1 MKSVS
6 WLRSHMKSLVLVLL
20 VSGVVS
26 AQSFQGSL
34 RGRVTDPAG
43 AATSGTRIVI
53 TDEATSATRTTV
65 TNDQGEYVFTAVT
78 PATYSVSA
86 EAPNFKRIERKG
98 VAVPTQTA
106 VTADLQLELGKVS
119 EQVNVT
125 ADAPLLETG
134 AASTGQAIDS
144 QKITDLP
151 ILGRNSFF
159 TAKLAQ
165 TVVFVANP
173 KMGRMQDQN
182 ANSQVSIAGGPVRT
196 NNVLVDGIS
205 ITDSNNRAVFVPSP
219 EAVQEVKLQA
229 STYDAEVARTGGGT
243 FNSLLRS
250 GSNELHATAVGHI
263 RQTDW
268 LANNFFS
275 NRAGLPVANQPFRDW
290 AGSLGGPVVIP
301 KLYDGHNRTFFFVAT
316 EAYRQQDGGNTALS
330 VPTALERAGNF
341 SQSLT
346 AGGGLQT
353 IYDPL
358 STTSAGTRTPF
369 AGNII
374 PAAQLDPAGG
384 KLASYYPLPN
394 TGTAYFGAT
403 NFNFTG
409 GYPNRGDQYTFKGDR
424 QIASWLSASASYVHQ
439 KTGETNAPPT
449 FGDVASPTQSLLYRR
464 IDATQANA
472 TATLSPTTV
481 LTARFGFNR
490 FFTTSFPT
498 SSAGFDLTT
507 LGLPES
513 LAAVTPD
520 PAFPAVTMGT
530 LASYGGGTTTRDVF
544 YSRSFNTTISRFLGR
559 HSFRAG
565 FDFRTLHDFGTPAA
579 GPTSLGFTD
588 VFTRA
593 TPQTSTAG
601 TGADLATLLLGYPTS
616 GSMSVVS
623 KFNDFVEYYGA
634 FVQDDFR
641 IAPKLT
647 LNFGLRFEH
656 ETGVREANNKLIVGF
671 NPTAANPLQQ
681 NVSGFQIPGQ
691 VEYAG
696 VNGNPIESGN
706 ALAVKPAPRIGFA
719 YSANDKTVVRGGYG
733 VYWAPGFF
741 SFQNT
746 IGYSQTTSIVSSTDG
761 NFHPAATLEN
771 PYPSGLLQPTGN
783 TLGGLSGVG
792 QAITVF
798 SPGSQSAGYVQEYSL
813 ELQRQAP
820 AGFVFT
826 LGALGSHSLDL
837 NEIGLNID
845 QLNPSY
851 FALGSALTQR
861 VANPLYNNGGVGTV
875 GTATVSRAQLLL
887 PFPQY
892 TSVTLANSDTGS
904 AYYYAAYLRA
914 QRRLANGLTVLA
926 SYTWS
931 RSESDVLGV
940 STAGASQIT
949 SLAGAQNAYDRNAE
963 RSLSTQDVPNR
974 FTTAIT
980 YELPF
985 GKGKPFLKSGRVLNL
1000 IAGGWSANAVGIL
1013 QTGFPLAVTQ
1023 PNNNSVIGASFQ
1035 RPNATGVSPGT
1046 SGSAAARINGWLNP
1060 AAFSQAPLFTFGN
1073 TTPFL
1078 ADRGPGVFN
1087 WDMSGFKTV
1096 FIGERLKAQFRAE
1109 ALNATN
1115 TPYFGFPNTTY
1126 TNPNFG
1132 KITTQVNN
1140 PRLVQLG
1147 ARFTF

>member
-1 MKSVS
+1 MKLFVY
-6 WLRSHMKSLVLVLL
+6 VLL
-20 VSGVVS
+20 VSGLVL

-34 RGRVTDPAG
+34 RGRVTDPDG
-43 AATSGTRIVI
+43 AATSKTKITI
-53 TDEATSATRTTV
+53 TDEATSAIRATT

-78 PATYSVSA
+78 PATYTVSA
-86 EAPNFKRIERKG
+86 EAAGFKRLERKG
-98 VAVPTQTA
+98 VLISTQAAAT
-106 VTADLQLELGKVS
+106 VDLALELG
-119 EQVNVT
+119 QVTEKIDVT

-134 AASTGQAIDS
+134 EASTGQVIDS

-219 EAVQEVKLQA
+219 ESVLEVKLQA
-229 STYDAEVARTGGGT
+229 STYDAEVSRTGGGT

-250 GSNELHATAVGHI
+250 GNNTLHGSAVGHI

-275 NRAGLPVANQPFRDW
+275 NRAGLPIADQPFRDW
-290 AGSLGGPVVIP
+290 GGSLGGPVVIP
-301 KLYDGHNRTFFFVAT
+301 RLYDGHNQTFFFVAT
-316 EAYRQQDGGNTALS
+316 EAYRQEDGGNTALS

-341 SQSLT
+341 SQSVA

-374 PAAQLDPAGG
+374 PVNQLDPVGL

-394 TGTAYFGAT
+394 TSTAYYGAT

-409 GYPNRGDQYTFKGDR
+409 AYPNRGDQYTFKGDQ
-424 QIASWLSASASYVHQ
+424 QIGSRLRASGSYVHQ
-439 KTGETNAPPT
+439 KTGETSAPPT
-449 FGDVASPTQSLLYRR
+449 FGNVASPSQNLLFRR

-481 LTARFGFNR
+481 LTLRWGFNR

-507 LGLPES
+507 LGLPAS
-513 LAAVTPD
+513 LAAATPD
-520 PAFPAVTMGT
+520 PAFPAVTMGQ
-530 LASYGGGTTTRDVF
+530 LASFGGGTTTRDVF
-544 YSRSFNTTISRFLGR
+544 YSRAFNATISRFRGR
-559 HSFRAG
+559 HSLKVG

-601 TGADLATLLLGYPTS
+601 TGADLATMLLGYPTS
-616 GSMSVVS
+616 GSMNVVA
-623 KFNDFVEYYGA
+623 KFDDFVRYYGG

-641 IAPKLT
+641 VTPELT

-656 ETGVREANNKLIVGF
+656 ETGIREANNRLIVGF
-671 NPTAANPLQQ
+671 NSTAANPLQQ

-696 VNGNPIESGN
+696 VNGNPIETGN
-706 ALAVKPAPRIGFA
+706 ALAAKPSPRIGFA
-719 YSANDKTVVRGGYG
+719 YSANGKTVVRGGYG
-733 VYWAPGFF
+733 IYWAPGFF

-746 IGYSQTTSIVSSTDG
+746 IGYSQTTSIITSTDG
-761 NFHPAATLEN
+761 NFHPAASLSN
-771 PYPSGLLQPTGN
+771 PYPNGLLQPTGN
-783 TLGGLSGVG
+783 TLGGLSGIG
-792 QAITVF
+792 QAIAIF
-798 SPGSQSAGYVQEYSL
+798 SPSSQSAGYVQEYSL
-813 ELQRQAP
+813 EVQRQAP
-820 AGFVFT
+820 AGFALT
-826 LGALGSHSLDL
+826 LGALGSHSLHL

-845 QLNPSY
+845 QLDPSY
-851 FALGSALTQR
+851 FPLGSTLTQK

-892 TSVTLANSDTGS
+892 TSVTLSNSDTGF
-904 AYYYAAYLRA
+904 AYYYAVYLRA

-931 RSESDVLGV
+931 RSESNVLGV
-940 STAGASQIT
+940 STAGAGQIT
-949 SLAGAQNAYDRNAE
+949 SLSGAQNAYDKNAE
-963 RSLSTQDVPNR
+963 RSLSTQDVPSR
-974 FTTAIT
+974 FTTAVT

-985 GKGKPFLKSGRVLNL
+985 GKGKPFLTSGRIVNL
-1000 IAGGWSANAVGIL
+1000 IVGGWSANAVGIL
-1013 QTGFPLAVTQ
+1013 QTGYPLAVTQ
-1023 PNNNSVIGASFQ
+1023 PNNNSVIGASLQ
-1035 RPNATGVSPGT
+1035 RPNATGVSPET
-1046 SGSAAARINGWLNP
+1046 VGSPDGRIDGWLNP
-1060 AAFSQAPLFTFGN
+1060 AAFSQAPLFSFGN
-1073 TTPFL
+1073 ITPFL
-1078 ADRGPGVFN
+1078 SDRGPGLFN
-1087 WDMSGFKTV
+1087 WDVSAFKT
-1096 FIGERLKAQFRAE
+1096 FSIRERLKAQFRAE

-1115 TPYFGFPNTTY
+1115 TVYFGYPNTTY

-1140 PRLVQLG
+1140 PRLIQLG